1 MMPPC
6 CSGRGY
12 GSSIICVPRFELRC
26 GWCRPCCSGRGP
38 EAVGSTVFCSRS
50 QHCYQCE
57 NLRTHR
63 SSIPSPP
70 SVPVCSKAFPTTPS
84 STEILIGF
92 SPAISFVF
100 QGLSSDVD
108 GAAPA
113 VPEEGMAAVSF
124 VFQGLGSDMD
134 DAAPAIPEEGRRRSA
149 ALFPVAAAN
158 IVTNVK
164 TFEHIDLQYLLHLW
178 LLCVPRHF
186 LLYLRAQKSSLGF
199 LQQYHLCSKVWV
211 PMWMMSPCCSGRGP
225 EAAGGTVSCSCS

>member
-1 MMPPC
+1 MWMMPPC

-57 NLRTHR
+57 NLRTHS

-100 QGLSSDVD
+100 QDISYY
-108 GAAPA
+108 
-113 VPEEGMAAVSF
+113 
-124 VFQGLGSDMD
+124 
-134 DAAPAIPEEGRRRSA
+134 
-149 ALFPVAAAN
+149 
-158 IVTNVK
+158 
-164 TFEHIDLQYLLHLW
+164 TFEHRNPHW
-178 LLCVPRHF
+178 LFSSNIIRVPRHF
-186 LLYLRAQKSSLGF
+186 LLYLRAQKYSLGF
-199 LQQYHLCSKVWV
+199 LQQYHLCSKAWV
-211 PMWMMSPCCSGRGP
+211 PMWMMPPCYSGRGP
-225 EAAGGTVSCSCS
+225 EAVGSTVSCSCS